1 MHPKNIYNKEPDFG
15 QLAKEFPS
23 FKPYVQT
30 DSKGRYYID
39 FKNALAVKELCVCL
53 LKKDFHLQVDFPL
66 DTLCPTIP
74 NRLNYILWLEDLMH
88 DTWPKDQPIHG
99 IDIGI
104 GASCIYPL
112 LGCATH
118 PDWSFLGTEIEER
131 SLESAKANVERNQ
144 LTDRIKLHHTLD
156 PKRIFPDLNPSI
168 SYAFCMCNP
177 PFYRDQKEI
186 EEGTANKQLEPS
198 AVCTGATHEM
208 VTEGGEAGFIGRMIL
223 ESLVLKKK
231 IRWYTSMIGL
241 KRTLRPLIRL
251 LHDHGITNY
260 TVTRFDQGK
269 TVRWALGWSFY
280 PEPPQTA
287 YQLSAWRPV
296 YQFETQLPKPSLFVI
311 ESLIAILE
319 DLTIEYEPHK
329 EEEDESYW
337 MATCT
342 ATTNTWS
349 RQARRMM
356 KKKQKITTTLEQP
369 FVTKASVRYAG

>member
-1 MHPKNIYNKEPDFG
+1 M
-15 QLAKEFPS
+15 
-23 FKPYVQT
+23 
-30 DSKGRYYID
+30 
-39 FKNALAVKELCVCL
+39 
-53 LKKDFHLQVDFPL
+53 
-66 DTLCPTIP
+66 
-74 NRLNYILWLEDLMH
+74 
-88 DTWPKDQPIHG
+88 
-99 IDIGI
+99 
-104 GASCIYPL
+104 

-131 SLESAKANVERNQ
+131 SLESAKANVEHNQ
-144 LTDRIKLHHTLD
+144 LTERIKIHHTLD
-156 PKRIFPDLNPSI
+156 PKRIFPDLDPSI

-186 EEGTANKQLEPS
+186 EEGAINKQLEPS

-231 IRWYTSMIGL
+231 IRWYTSMVGL

-296 YQFETQLPKPSLFVI
+296 YQFGTQLPKPSLFVI

-319 DLTIEYEPHK
+319 DLAIEYEPHK
-329 EEEDESYW
+329 EEEEDESYW

-342 ATTNTWS
+342 ATINTWS

-369 FVTKASVRYAG
+369 FVFCFDISPVSQDRSICQIRWLEGGTKAQFEAFWSHVKKRIEEACGLERGTQFFIAAT